1 MGLSIS
7 SGYHAYQ
14 SYVKKA
20 DSTVEQQTK
29 LDLERK
35 TTNKTSQVKLSEN
48 AQKVLDNNIMKT
60 RYENYLK
67 FIERK

>member
-48 AQKVLDNNIMKT
+48 AQKVLERIKEKYSDMDIMVAD
-60 RYENYLK
+60 
-67 FIERK
+67 FQ